1 MFCQGSLKRLEGCA
15 GCEVNRCG
23 CCWCFKSQRE
33 PAAFEPGSGTGSA
46 AMAAVLLQVLGAF
59 RTGVP
64 GNGGGSRNAGSPGTT
79 GNLRNNGNPSGSGD
93 SANKPSYDPR
103 STVDTVKTGDFANIR
118 NSGNSEDCRNVGDSR
133 NNGDAGNT
141 EDPCNAINLG
151 KTAGP
156 GEAEAEGP
164 VSSVDPGIW
173 DGSDMGGCLL
183 LGTRSQAKTWL
194 LFQAAAAVAGRDG
207 GRVLLLAP
215 RPVRA
220 LPAPLLQLE
229 PPGLR
234 RLQLVYPRSAR
245 QLLHAV
251 ASLHESPARPPALI
265 LLDGADEFLRGDRDV
280 GGEAALLA
288 ALLRDTA
295 AWANKRLS
303 PSTQCQVIVTLQTLT
318 QMENAADLG
327 LQVLERYFSVKCM
340 VNEQQCHVEGA
351 QRYLASFSGLV
362 KKEIGGVRVPQI
374 EEDYTWELL
383 FEGDNISGIHRVT
396 REERKR
402 EVAQDR

>member
-1 MFCQGSLKRLEGCA
+1 
-15 GCEVNRCG
+15 
-23 CCWCFKSQRE
+23 
-33 PAAFEPGSGTGSA
+33 
-46 AMAAVLLQVLGAF
+46 MAAVLLQVLGAF
-59 RTGVP
+59 RTGAP
-64 GNGGGSRNAGSPGTT
+64 GNPGTT

-93 SANKPSYDPR
+93 SANKPSYGPR

-118 NSGNSEDCRNVGDSR
+118 NSGNSG
-133 NNGDAGNT
+133 GAGNT
-141 EDPCNAINLG
+141 EDPCNAIHLG
-151 KTAGP
+151 RTV
-156 GEAEAEGP
+156 GP

-183 LGTRSQAKTWL
+183 MGTRSQAKTWL

-215 RPVRA
+215 RPLRA

-295 AWANKRLS
+295 AWANGRLS

-351 QRYLASFSGLV
+351 QRYLTSFSGLV

-402 EVAQDR
+402 EVAQDG

>member
-1 MFCQGSLKRLEGCA
+1 
-15 GCEVNRCG
+15 
-23 CCWCFKSQRE
+23 
-33 PAAFEPGSGTGSA
+33 
-46 AMAAVLLQVLGAF
+46 MAAVLLQVLGAF
-59 RTGVP
+59 RTGDA
-64 GNGGGSRNAGSPGTT
+64 GNRGGPRNAESPGTA
-79 GNLRNNGNPSGSGD
+79 GSLRNNRNPSGFGD
-93 SANKPSYDPR
+93 SANTPSCDPR
-103 STVDTVKTGDFANIR
+103 SSVDIVKTGDFMNIR
-118 NSGNSEDCRNVGDSR
+118 SSGNSEDPRNVGDSKIAVDPGKATDSR
-133 NNGDAGNT
+133 NNGDARTTINSGNT
-141 EDPCNAINLG
+141 EDPGNALNLG
-151 KTAGP
+151 NTEDPEKTVGP
-156 GEAEAEGP
+156 GEAEGP

-173 DGSDMGGCLL
+173 GGSDMGGCLL

-251 ASLHESPARPPALI
+251 ASIHESPARPPALI

-295 AWANKRLS
+295 AWANGRLS

-318 QMENAADLG
+318 QMENTADLG

-340 VNEQQCHVEGA
+340 VNEQQCHVAGA
-351 QRYLASFSGLV
+351 QSYLVSFSGLV
-362 KKEIGGVRVPQI
+362 KKEIGGVHVPQI
-374 EEDYTWELL
+374 KKDYTWELL
-383 FEGDNISGIHRVT
+383 FEGDNVSGIHRV
-396 REERKR
+396 RRKEKER
-402 EVAQDR
+402 EVVQDR